1 MSLTRISPNSNP
13 QKFFK
18 VHKCQQV
25 KKQTLKKK
33 RKLESV
39 LPTLTKKEE
48 ENVSLK
54 IQKIAKMTPLEP

>member
-25 KKQTLKKK
+25 KKQTEEK

-39 LPTLTKKEE
+39 LPTLTKEE
-48 ENVSLK
+48 ENVLLE